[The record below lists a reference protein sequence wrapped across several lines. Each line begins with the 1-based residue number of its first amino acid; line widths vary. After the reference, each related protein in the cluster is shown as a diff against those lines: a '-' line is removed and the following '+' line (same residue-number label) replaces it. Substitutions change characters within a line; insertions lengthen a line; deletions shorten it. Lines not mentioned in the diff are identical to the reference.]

1 MTGICVSIIHA
12 LSTLYVRSTSPCV
25 HSVTAL
31 TAHLNQAP
39 PLQYDSC
46 VLLPGPAPNALGIC
60 SMYLFNITHFLASLF
75 PCMSE
80 PRLPVFSFAV
90 SSCLSLPSLPPSYHY
105 PPSIPPSL
113 PPHRLTD
120 LSDAHT
126 RTQTHTEAHAVPC
139 WIRASAFCRAH
150 LSCVH

>member
-1 MTGICVSIIHA
+1 MLTGICVSIIHA

-105 PPSIPPSL
+105 PPLHPSL
-113 PPHRLTD
+113 PPSSQTHRLI
-120 LSDAHT
+120 
-126 RTQTHTEAHAVPC
+126 RRTHTHTNAHRGTCCALLDQSLC
-139 WIRASAFCRAH
+139 F
-150 LSCVH
+150 L